1 MEDKVKKSIE
11 ILKQKWDTVL
21 SIDEEIE
28 MIEIKMME
36 LRREAR
42 VLKLKQ
48 LKANAERLKAEMYLN
63 EAYKKQYGK
72 PAFPVEEINK
82 DIVELKDEK
91 QKLEM

>member
-1 MEDKVKKSIE
+1 
-11 ILKQKWDTVL
+11 
-21 SIDEEIE
+21 

-72 PAFPVEEINK
+72 PAFPAEEINK
-82 DIVELKDEK
+82 DIVELKNEK